1 MTMSG
6 RYGLVNRAWEDFT
19 GRSRADVV
27 DTQAGSHLSR
37 AEQAAHEAQD
47 AQLVATGMSV
57 RYETTA
63 RHRDGTLRDVVMNKL
78 LLPAESGRPGRI
90 MSVLVDVTEFRHGER
105 ATREAR
111 DAAADA
117 SRLKSL
123 ADADADAAVAVAVA
137 GRGGGR
143 VRGRRTCG

>member
-1 MTMSG
+1 
-6 RYGLVNRAWEDFT
+6 
-19 GRSRADVV
+19 VV

-37 AEQAAHEAQD
+37 AEQAAHETQD

-78 LLPAESGRPGRI
+78 LLPAESGRPGRTR
-90 MSVLVDVTEFRHGER
+90 SVLVDVTEFRHGER

-111 DAAADA
+111 NAAADA
-117 SRLKSL
+117 SQLKSL
-123 ADADADAAVAVAVA
+123 ADADAAVAVA

>member
-1 MTMSG
+1 M
-6 RYGLVNRAWEDFT
+6 
-19 GRSRADVV
+19 V

-47 AQLVATGMSV
+47 AQLVVTGMSV

-63 RHRDGTLRDVVMNKL
+63 WHRDGTLRDVVMNKL

-90 MSVLVDVTEFRHGER
+90 RSVLVDVTELRLGER

-123 ADADADAAVAVAVA
+123 ADAAVAVA
-137 GRGGGR
+137 GRGGAVAGCEGGAR
-143 VRGRRTCG
+143 ADDSPIPGHT